1 MGVKGLKHHLCKL
14 GKVNM
19 EEKTSGGKPDAVL
32 RDEVSVIDQHSI
44 SISHLLGGAERGRGG
59 EGRVGCDKYRQLWAV
74 KLPLHNL

>member
-1 MGVKGLKHHLCKL
+1 MGVKGLKYHLCKF

-44 SISHLLGGAERGRGG
+44 WE
-59 EGRVGCDKYRQLWAV
+59 E
-74 KLPLHNL
+74 